1 MNNLFSLAKMLET
14 ILSHIDTYFIHSHS
28 YSEIQAKIDDT
39 TIQSMHEIFR
49 YLSPFV
55 GFRNF

>member
-1 MNNLFSLAKMLET
+1 MLET
-14 ILSHIDTYFIHSHS
+14 IPSHIDTYFIHILKS
-28 YSEIQAKIDDT
+28 QAKIDDT